1 MQSSTQRA
9 SKALT
14 KSYICRLKQYQVMK
28 SKIEVEYFK
37 CEKELRDRTEEVE
50 MLKTEMKD
58 LRQILKLKEEL
69 IKMV

>member
-1 MQSSTQRA
+1 
-9 SKALT
+9 
-14 KSYICRLKQYQVMK
+14 MK

-37 CEKELRDRTEEVE
+37 CEKDLKDRTEEVE
-50 MLKTEMKD
+50 MLKTVMKD